1 MDKKPILRPNE
12 QPLPRYAIHR
22 LIGKGGLGEVYF
34 ATSDAGKEV
43 ALKLFTDGRGVQ
55 ARGARTILNLSHPNL
70 VHLYD
75 LAIDDKG
82 REWLVMEFVHGESL
96 DRMIARPPRK
106 LSLAEARLYFAD
118 MAGAV
123 AYLHDHNVMHR
134 DLKPANLLLPRGAGR
149 LKVVDFDL
157 CRRVEVEPTHTQRI
171 GTEQY
176 MAPEM
181 FTGRYDHRVDI
192 YSAGL
197 ILAEMLTGQPVFHD
211 LTRPFS
217 MQHQLDVPDLSAV
230 PSERMRRAIAK
241 ALEKDKEKRY
251 ASMGEMAA
259 EVDAAFAELLTAP
272 RPPIP
277 VATPVPV
284 AHAHPPST
292 VPLARA
298 VLPARARHAM
308 TALVGG
314 LLSVPALIALAGG
327 TGWVLLSGTE
337 WTTLLR
343 LLVTATVVSWAA
355 LLAGVGVKAGERSRW
370 DRRLLLALCGGGI
383 GALAY
388 WMDGWPTPRLTGTEP
403 PGPAEAYLFG
413 LFRLPVGTFGIELGY
428 VLYFALALIGP
439 RWWRGTATDRE
450 TRYALQPPIEAAA
463 WGGVIALV
471 AWPWAAGSP
480 WPAVV
485 ALALAASAVQI
496 VSPWVPTVA
505 AQPSRKKRLKP
516 VA

>member
-12 QPLPRYAIHR
+12 QPLPRYVIHR

-55 ARGARTILNLSHPNL
+55 SRGARTILNLSHPNL

-75 LAIDDKG
+75 LATDDKG
-82 REWLVMEFVHGESL
+82 REWLVMEFVHGDSL
-96 DRMIARPPRK
+96 DRVISRPSRP
-106 LSLAEARLYFAD
+106 LSPQDARLYFAD

-157 CRRVEVEPTHTQRI
+157 CRRVEVDPAHTQRI

-181 FTGRYDHRVDI
+181 FTGRYDHRVDV
-192 YSAGL
+192 YAGGL
-197 ILAEMLTGQPVFHD
+197 ILAEMLTGQAVFRD
-211 LTRPFS
+211 STRPMS
-217 MQHQLDVPDLSAV
+217 MQHQLDTPDLSRV
-230 PSERMRRAIAK
+230 PSERLRRAIAR
-241 ALEKDKEKRY
+241 ALEKDKEKRF
-251 ASMGEMAA
+251 ATMGDMAV
-259 EVDAAFAELLTAP
+259 EVDAAFAELLSA
-272 RPPIP
+272 RPIP
-277 VATPVPV
+277 MAAPVPV
-284 AHAHPPST
+284 ANPVPTPTSA

-298 VLPARARHAM
+298 VPPARTRLVASG
-308 TALVGG
+308 LVGG
-314 LLSVPALIALAGG
+314 MLGVPAVAAVTCVPLWL
-327 TGWVLLSGTE
+327 TLSGTD
-337 WTTLLR
+337 WPMLMR
-343 LLVTATVVSWAA
+343 LLVTTTAVAWAA
-355 LLAGVGVKAGERSRW
+355 LLAGVGVKARERFRA
-370 DRRLLLALCGGGI
+370 DRRVLLALFGAGI

-388 WMDGWPTPRLTGTEP
+388 WMDGWPTPRLSGADT

-413 LFRLPVGTFGIELGY
+413 LVRLPAGTFGVELRY
-428 VLYFALALIGP
+428 LFFFAAAVFGP
-439 RWWRGTATDRE
+439 RWWRGTATERADRF
-450 TRYALQPPIEAAA
+450 ALLPLIEAGLWA
-463 WGGVIALV
+463 GALLPV
-471 AWPWAAGSP
+471 LPWQGGSP
-480 WPAVV
+480 WPG
-485 ALALAASAVQI
+485 LAPLILAAVAVQT

-505 AQPSRKKRLKP
+505 AQPSRKKRLRP